1 MRDPASLW
9 DADHQATLRALVQR
23 ADRGDQTAL
32 PGVRQVFAAAPGIWD
47 AYGDLAATAQN
58 VLVNLVAGKSA
69 LTREALQ
76 RRLAAMRAELEGPNA
91 SPLEGLLVERVV
103 ACWLQSYSADLSLA
117 RALKE
122 LPLKDVEYFQRRQDQ
137 AARQYLKALVSLAQ
151 VRRLLAPPVQVNVAQ
166 QQVNVAGGQVHFGT
180 RD

>member
-1 MRDPASLW
+1 LS
-9 DADHQATLRALVQR
+9 ALVTR
-23 ADRGDQTAL
+23 ADRGDRTAL
-32 PGVRQVFAAAPGIWD
+32 PAVRQVFAAAPGIWD
-47 AYGDLAATAQN
+47 AYGDLALLGQTA
-58 VLVNLVAGKSA
+58 LVDLVAGKSA

-76 RRLAAMRAELEGPNA
+76 RRLAAMRAELAGPNA
-91 SPLEGLLVERVV
+91 SPLEKLLVDRVV
-103 ACWLQSYSADLSLA
+103 ACWLQTYSADLSLA

-122 LPLKDVEYFQRRQDQ
+122 LPPKDVDYYQRRQDR

-166 QQVNVAGGQVHFGT
+166 HQVNVAGGQVQFGA